1 MQRYD
6 IINKFIELRG
16 YKSYLELGIQNP
28 IQCFDRIV
36 CDLKHGVDP
45 DPNAQATYPM
55 TSDAFFAS
63 NKATYSIIFI
73 DALHLSEAV
82 ERDCQNALKCLNPG
96 GVVIFH
102 DCRPVLEVEQL
113 REMNNMAWCGDVWR
127 AWVNLRR
134 QCGYLSYTLSMDW
147 GCGIIDSSRKAAIYP
162 PFPEDILTWKWFC
175 QNKWALGLTD
185 KIK

>member
-1 MQRYD
+1 MMRYD
-6 IINKFIELRG
+6 IINRFIASRG
-16 YKSYLELGIQNP
+16 YKSYIELGVQDVRQN
-28 IQCFDRIV
+28 FDRIV

-113 REMNNMAWCGDVWR
+113 REMNNMAWCGDVWKAFVQIRR
-127 AWVNLRR
+127 A
-134 QCGYLSYTLSMDW
+134 CGYLSYTIDTDW
-147 GCGIIDSSRKAAIYP
+147 GIGVIDSTQSAEVLP
-162 PFPEDILTWKWFC
+162 PIPDELNWDWYC
-175 QNKWALGLTD
+175 ANRDWALGLTD
-185 KIK
+185 DIQ